1 MEMDEASHLPSDSV
15 AEEGHFE
22 ELPFMGHI

>member
-1 MEMDEASHLPSDSV
+1 MQKDEASHLPSDRV

-22 ELPFMGHI
+22 EMTFMGHI